1 MKPIEIITR
10 ENFHPFGNVIEFP
23 EDDQT
28 NFYIAAS
35 DSEKPWR
42 LAVFRFW
49 NHEIKRIECHPTSME
64 SFEPLSGT
72 TLLLTALHETPEE
85 YHVFLLNKPVIL
97 NKGVW
102 HQTLTLTDVSEV
114 KITEN
119 LDVYSDFY
127 DLPYEVRTGLSEEK
141 C

>member
-1 MKPIEIITR
+1 STWLFLIFQFT
-10 ENFHPFGNVIEFP
+10 
-23 EDDQT
+23 
-28 NFYIAAS
+28 
-35 DSEKPWR
+35 
-42 LAVFRFW
+42 
-49 NHEIKRIECHPTSME
+49 
-64 SFEPLSGT
+64 PLYRRNP
-72 TLLLTALHETPEE
+72 PEE